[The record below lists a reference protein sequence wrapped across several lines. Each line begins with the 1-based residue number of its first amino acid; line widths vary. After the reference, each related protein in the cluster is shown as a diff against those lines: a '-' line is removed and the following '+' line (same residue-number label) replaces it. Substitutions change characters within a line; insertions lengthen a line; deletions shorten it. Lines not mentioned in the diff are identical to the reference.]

1 MSQGEDGT
9 VPPKQLIKGIIC
21 KPWRNYS
28 VQRQA
33 FTGLIPRQAE
43 RRTAIRSQ
51 LDKLYVAC

>member
-1 MSQGEDGT
+1 MSQGEDGM

-33 FTGLIPRQAE
+33 FTGLIPREAE
-43 RRTAIRSQ
+43 SRAAIRSQ